1 MIAGWSDGHVAG
13 VLELGYS
20 DSSNPVRVQGVSGV
34 KRPSNALALAV
45 LALLYERSMHPYEM
59 SSTLR
64 YRHKEDSIKIN
75 YGSLYAVVESLERK
89 GLIEATERLRDGRRP
104 ERTVY
109 RLTAEGATALR
120 DWLSELFSMPT
131 RQYTDFEAALSLMPA
146 LPPETVRALL
156 AQRLEALE
164 RETAEY
170 ERHRNA
176 PFPRLFTIEGEY
188 QAALRRAET
197 EFVRGLREDLERGSF
212 DGTELWSRIH
222 ELKDTGVGEELMP
235 TLRAEFGELFAPPPE
250 A

>member
-1 MIAGWSDGHVAG
+1 M
-13 VLELGYS
+13 
-20 DSSNPVRVQGVSGV
+20 

-45 LALLYERSMHPYEM
+45 LALLYERPMHPYEM
-59 SSTLR
+59 SGTLKF
-64 YRHKEDSIKIN
+64 RHKEESIKIN

-109 RLTAEGATALR
+109 RLTAAGETALR
-120 DWLSELFSMPT
+120 DWLSELFSTPT

-146 LPPETVRALL
+146 LRPETVQQLL
-156 AQRLEALE
+156 GQRLEALE

-170 ERHRNA
+170 ERQRA
-176 PFPRLFTIEGEY
+176 AGFPRLFTIEGEY

-197 EFVRGLREDLERGSF
+197 EFARALREELERGTF
-212 DGTELWSRIH
+212 EGTDLWSRIH
-222 ELKDTGVGEELMP
+222 ELKDAGVGDELMP

-250 A
+250 PQK